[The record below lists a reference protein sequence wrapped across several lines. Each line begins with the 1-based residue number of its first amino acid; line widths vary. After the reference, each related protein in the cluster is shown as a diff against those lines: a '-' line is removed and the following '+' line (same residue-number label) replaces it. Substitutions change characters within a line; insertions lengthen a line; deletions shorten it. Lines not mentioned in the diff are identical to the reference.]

1 MTMFVYP
8 DAPIEPGCV
17 LLFVPVE
24 LVPLVGGAFKAME
37 QRRKW
42 ATQEDFEQG
51 YRAFVELERQL
62 MSTCL
67 QELIQEIRDLRGVSP
82 AYASTPVEER
92 ESYMYR
98 SVADLIEH
106 VNTLIFALSGGLEHG
121 DNVLEI
127 LRGDTEASSSRNMLD
142 MLE

>member
-1 MTMFVYP
+1 MFVYP

-42 ATQEDFEQG
+42 ATQADFEQG

-67 QELIQEIRDLRGVSP
+67 QELIQELRDLRGLKP
-82 AYASTPVEER
+82 AYTSVPIDER
-92 ESYMYR
+92 TSDMYR
-98 SVADLIEH
+98 SLEDLNVKFIEI
-106 VNTLIFALSGGLEHG
+106 IFALTGGVEHG
-121 DNVLEI
+121 DHLLEI
-127 LRGDTEASSSRNMLD
+127 LRGETEASSTRNVLD
-142 MLE
+142 KLE